1 MTAALV
7 HSFDG
12 IASRIDASGARSVGF
27 TSTLAGEGTSTIALG
42 TALALAELRREKV
55 LLVDANWLRPSLTS
69 DAHQDSALGLADHL
83 ARRADLSRSIRSL
96 GRSHLEFL
104 PIGDRDAARPTLR
117 SLAAFLTTDV
127 ARFPTV
133 LIDLPPVLSGEMYV
147 LPWATLLDHLFV
159 VLRENATPLPLVRQ
173 ALGKIGLGA
182 PEIILNRSA
191 AAAPEL
197 ARSLI
202 AAQTSSVR

>member
-1 MTAALV
+1 MTAALT

-42 TALALAELRREKV
+42 TALALAELRQEKV
-55 LLVDANWLRPSLTS
+55 LLVDANWIRPSLTS

-83 ARRADLSRSIRSL
+83 ARRTDLSKAIRSL

-117 SLAAFLTTDV
+117 GLATFLTTDV

-133 LIDLPPVLSGEMYV
+133 LIDLPPVLTGEMYV
-147 LPWATLLDHLFV
+147 LPWASLLDPLFV
-159 VLRENATPLPLVRQ
+159 VLREAATPLPLVRQ
-173 ALGKIGLGA
+173 ALGKIGLGT

-197 ARSLI
+197 TSSLI
-202 AAQTSSVR
+202 AAQTAGFR